1 MNKEFKSIQ
10 FKDNAFGYYYFQNE
24 NNNSPI
30 LFLTN
35 DVQKLTESSYVH
47 QLTERHSIFISDLQT
62 TPTDKRQLIDPP
74 LETYALRIKKLNDL
88 ELTNIEII
96 STLEY
101 GAYVLE
107 LLKTDTNR
115 IKHFIG
121 INTPTS
127 SQSYT
132 ESFSAPIERKL
143 NASIRQANISM
154 GAGFICYQINEC
166 ERILFKDEVDLAS
179 LKNSECKVDLIV
191 YNDTIL
197 ESTTNDLLKAFK
209 NSSLTKLDNDS
220 TEALFTTILNLI

>member
-1 MNKEFKSIQ
+1 MQHLADS
-10 FKDNAFGYYYFQNE
+10 
-24 NNNSPI
+24 
-30 LFLTN
+30 
-35 DVQKLTESSYVH
+35 
-47 QLTERHSIFISDLQT
+47 HSVFISDLQT
-62 TPTDKRQLIDPP
+62 TPTDKRQLIDPS
-74 LETYALRIKKLNDL
+74 LETYALRIKKLIDDL
-88 ELTNIEII
+88 KLTNIDII
-96 STLEY
+96 SNLEY